1 MNKFVSLSIAITAS
15 TLTIGTAPV
24 YAADSDL
31 DFSQMF
37 VFGDSL
43 SDPGNTNGTGNAD
56 IYFEGRAS
64 NGNVFTDI
72 VASHL
77 ELDPLTFYK
86 PNRGGARSD
95 GANFA
100 KGGNNSGDN
109 GLGKQ
114 LNSFLGYL
122 EGESANSNAL
132 YTLWIGSTDYL
143 SGTKDYIA
151 GNSPDIVDTTV
162 ENVIDGIRD
171 LYNVGARDF
180 LIPNLL
186 SFTNSDFHKI
196 QGIDEKIFN
205 QLTDDHNQKLE
216 LEIAEFE
223 EEFSEV
229 TITLLDVNS
238 TFDNILENPGEFGFT
253 NVTDSWLECDN
264 KFRCDVNLADPAAP
278 DGNLSDENL
287 SDGYLYWDYIHPTT
301 KFYQLIA
308 NEAIS
313 ALNSEY
319 NQAVPENN
327 QAVPEYSQDVPEPT
341 SILSLL
347 GLGLSFLGTSAFK
360 QKDKQKQKQK
370 V

>member
-1 MNKFVSLSIAITAS
+1 MNKFVSLSIALTAS
-15 TLTIGTAPV
+15 TLTMGAEAV
-24 YAADSDL
+24 YATSL

-43 SDPGNTNGTGNAD
+43 SDPGNTNGPTKNSSL
-56 IYFEGRAS
+56 YFERRAS
-64 NGNVFTDI
+64 NGYVFTDI
-72 VASHL
+72 LASYL
-77 ELDPLTFYK
+77 DLDPVTFYK
-86 PNRGGARSD
+86 PDRGGVSSD

-100 KGGNNSGDN
+100 KGGNNSGDD
-109 GLGKQ
+109 LDKQ
-114 LNSFLGYL
+114 LNSFLGGL
-122 EGESANSNAL
+122 EGQSANSNAL

-151 GNSPDIVDTTV
+151 GNSPNIVDTTV

-196 QGIDEKIFN
+196 QGIDENIFN

-238 TFDNILENPGEFGFT
+238 TFDDILENPGEFGFT
-253 NVTDSWLECDN
+253 NVTDSWLECN
-264 KFRCDVNLADPAAP
+264 GFKCDVNPTDPAPP
-278 DGNLSDENL
+278 DGNLSDGNL

-313 ALNSEY
+313 VLNSEY
-319 NQAVPENN
+319 NQD
-327 QAVPEYSQDVPEPT
+327 VPEYSQDVPEPT
-341 SILSLL
+341 STLSLL

>member
-1 MNKFVSLSIAITAS
+1 MQLKSMNKFVSLSFAVTAS

-24 YAADSDL
+24 YAANCNL

-43 SDPGNTNGTGNAD
+43 SDPGNTNGVTIKKPD
-56 IYFEGRAS
+56 LYFEGRAS
-64 NGNVFTDI
+64 NGYVFADI
-72 VASHL
+72 LAESCL
-77 ELDPLTFYK
+77 GLDPVNFYR
-86 PNRGGARSD
+86 PSRGGESSD

-100 KGGNNSGDN
+100 KGGNSSGDS

-114 LNSFLGYL
+114 LNSFLGDL
-122 EGESANSNAL
+122 EGQPANSNAL

-143 SGTKDYIA
+143 FGTKNYIA
-151 GNSPDIVDTTV
+151 GKSPNIVDTTV

-196 QGIDEKIFN
+196 QGIDENIFN
-205 QLTDDHNQKLE
+205 QLTDDHNQELE
-216 LEIAEFE
+216 LAIAEFE

-238 TFDNILENPGEFGFT
+238 TFDNLLENPGEFGFT
-253 NVTDSWLECDN
+253 NVTDSWLECN
-264 KFRCDVNLADPAAP
+264 KFKCTVNPADP
-278 DGNLSDENL
+278 DGI

-313 ALNSEY
+313 ALKSEYNQTVPEYNQDVPEY
-319 NQAVPENN
+319 NQAVPE
-327 QAVPEYSQDVPEPT
+327 PT
-341 SILSLL
+341 STLSLL
-347 GLGLSFLGTSAFK
+347 GLGLSFLGMSAFK
-360 QKDKQKQKQK
+360 QKDKQKQKQT